1 MLSELAALGLG
12 IAIDDFGTGLSSLS
26 YVKRLPMAR
35 TLKIDRSF
43 VTDIHEYRTDHAIVQ
58 AVLVMA
64 ERLGIRVV
72 AEGVET
78 QDQLSALVELGC
90 KYLQGYFFSPPL
102 ESAAILEFDPET
114 VRVHG
119 VALGVIPG

>member
-1 MLSELAALGLG
+1 
-12 IAIDDFGTGLSSLS
+12 
-26 YVKRLPMAR
+26 MAR

-78 QDQLSALVELGC
+78 KDQLSALVELGC
-90 KYLQGYFFSPPL
+90 RFLQGYFFSPPI
-102 ESAAILEFDPET
+102 SADDIMSFDPEV

-119 VALGVIPG
+119 LALGVGGAPGDFVNPDS

>member
-1 MLSELAALGLG
+1 MSWTDAFRCSASWPPS
-12 IAIDDFGTGLSSLS
+12 A